1 MIKRLDISKI
11 DEIMKIWIEEN
22 INAHNFISRDYWE
35 ANYDY
40 VKSALPDATVFVYED
55 DDVIKGFIGVV
66 EDSYIAGLFVSHKY
80 QSKGI
85 GGKLLNRCKE
95 DYPILRLDVYA
106 QNLKAVNFYQKH
118 GFKIEEEKVNEDTKE
133 VEYSMAWR
141 L

>member
-85 GGKLLNRCKE
+85 GVNCL
-95 DYPILRLDVYA
+95 IDV
-106 QNLKAVNFYQKH
+106 KKTIPF
-118 GFKIEEEKVNEDTKE
+118 
-133 VEYSMAWR
+133 
-141 L
+141 